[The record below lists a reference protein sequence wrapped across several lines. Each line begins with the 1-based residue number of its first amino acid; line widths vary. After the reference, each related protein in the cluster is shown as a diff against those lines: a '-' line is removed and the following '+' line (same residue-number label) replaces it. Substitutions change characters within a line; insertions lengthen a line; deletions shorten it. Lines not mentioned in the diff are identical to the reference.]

1 MSRTV
6 ARRDKKRLGLSIA
19 ARSPLD
25 LPAKSGDERWR
36 HRYRGVPFDVEVV
49 VGEKP
54 ATEMQETH
62 LENTAETREPGV
74 SEHCS
79 RLSPSSAKKLLR
91 DSGCQ
96 EFGDGNA
103 LE

>member
-1 MSRTV
+1 
-6 ARRDKKRLGLSIA
+6 
-19 ARSPLD
+19 
-25 LPAKSGDERWR
+25 
-36 HRYRGVPFDVEVV
+36 
-49 VGEKP
+49 
-54 ATEMQETH
+54 MQETH
-62 LENTAETREPGV
+62 PENTAETREPGV